1 MYIQLLLN
9 SSFSTKVNAKY
20 HLTFGYLLMTQTMQT
35 DNLTQHWQT
44 LWLNVNLA
52 TMTEA
57 GTGYG
62 EITQA
67 ALAISDGKIVW
78 LGKEADLPTYD
89 KNELEVINGEEKWLS
104 PGLIDCH
111 THLVYGGHR
120 ANEFE
125 MRLQGKS
132 YQEIAEAGGGIVS
145 TVKATR
151 AASEAEL
158 LASALPRL
166 TALHQQGVTTVEIKS
181 GYGLDVINEVKMLKV
196 AGELAQALPVTIKRT
211 FLGAHALPLEFKNNS
226 DGYIDLVCEQ
236 MMPVIAAQK
245 LADTV
250 DVFCENIGFNLTQ
263 TERVFAAAKEHGLDL
278 KVHAEQLS
286 DLGGTELAA
295 KYQALS
301 SDHVEFLSE
310 AGVQAMS
317 AANMTAVLL
326 PGAFY
331 FLRETQLPP
340 IELLR
345 KHGVAMAIATD
356 VNPGSSPI
364 CSIQLM
370 LNMACTLFRLTPSE
384 ALAGVTCNAA
394 KALGLHKNKGQLS
407 VGFDADIA
415 VWNISQPAELCYQ
428 FGVNPLSALIQ
439 NGKQVI

>member
-1 MYIQLLLN
+1 
-9 SSFSTKVNAKY
+9 
-20 HLTFGYLLMTQTMQT
+20 MTTT
-35 DNLTQHWQT
+35 TQPIPKEWQT

-52 TMTEA
+52 TMVNGGEN
-57 GTGYG
+57 YG
-62 EITQA
+62 EIRDA
-67 ALAISDGKIVW
+67 ALAISEGKIAW
-78 LGKEADLPTYD
+78 LGKKSDLPAYD
-89 KNELEVINGEEKWLS
+89 KKVVKVIDGQGKWLT

-111 THLVYGGHR
+111 THLVYGGNR

-151 AASEAEL
+151 EATEAEL
-158 LASALPRL
+158 LVSALARL
-166 TALHQQGVTTVEIKS
+166 TTLHQQGVTTVEIKS
-181 GYGLDVINEVKMLKV
+181 GYGLDLDNEVKMLNV
-196 AGELAQALPVTIKRT
+196 AGMLAKTLPMTIKRT
-211 FLGAHALPLEFKNNS
+211 FLGAHALPIEYK
-226 DGYIDLVCEQ
+226 DQPDDYISLVCDE
-236 MMPVIAAQK
+236 MIPVIAEQK

-250 DVFCENIGFNLTQ
+250 DVFCENIGFNLQQ
-263 TERVFAAAKEHGLDL
+263 TERVFTAAKQYGLAI

-295 KYQALS
+295 KFQALS

-310 AGVQAMS
+310 SGIKAMS

-345 KHGVAMAIATD
+345 KHGVPMAIATD
-356 VNPGSSPI
+356 ANPGSSPI

-394 KALGLHKNKGQLS
+394 KALGLSNFKGQLA

-428 FGVNPLSALIQ
+428 FGVNPLRALIQ
-439 NGKQVI
+439 KGKQVI

>member
-1 MYIQLLLN
+1 MTTTQPPAHT
-9 SSFSTKVNAKY
+9 STNTSA
-20 HLTFGYLLMTQTMQT
+20 Q
-35 DNLTQHWQT
+35 WQT

-52 TMTEA
+52 TMEN
-57 GTGYG
+57 GGQNYG
-62 EITQA
+62 EIHDA
-67 ALAISDGKIVW
+67 ALAITNEKIAW
-78 LGKEADLPTYD
+78 LGKQTDLPKYNKD
-89 KNELEVINGEEKWLS
+89 EVDVIDGQGKWLT

-111 THLVYGGHR
+111 THLVYGGNR

-151 AASEAEL
+151 TATEAEL

-181 GYGLDVINEVKMLKV
+181 GYGLDLVNEVKMLNV
-196 AGELAQALPVTIKRT
+196 AGQLAKALPITIKRT
-211 FLGAHALPLEFKNNS
+211 FLGAHALPTEYKDDP
-226 DGYIDLVCEQ
+226 DGYIDLVCNE
-236 MMPVIAAQK
+236 MMPIIAK
-245 LADTV
+245 KNLADTV
-250 DVFCENIGFNLTQ
+250 DVFCENIGFDLKQ
-263 TERVFAAAKEHGLDL
+263 TERVFTAAKQHGLAI

-295 KYQALS
+295 EYQALS

-310 AGVQAMS
+310 QGIKAMS

-356 VNPGSSPI
+356 ANPGSSPI

-384 ALAGVTCNAA
+384 AIAGVTCNAA
-394 KALGLHKNKGQLS
+394 KALGLSNTKGQLA
-407 VGFDADIA
+407 VGFDADLAI
-415 VWNISQPAELCYQ
+415 WNISQPAELCYQ

-439 NGKQVI
+439 NGKQVV

>member
-1 MYIQLLLN
+1 
-9 SSFSTKVNAKY
+9 
-20 HLTFGYLLMTQTMQT
+20 MTNGG
-35 DNLTQHWQT
+35 DN
-44 LWLNVNLA
+44 
-52 TMTEA
+52 
-57 GTGYG
+57 YG
-62 EITQA
+62 EIRDA
-67 ALAISDGKIVW
+67 ALAISAGKIAWV
-78 LGKEADLPTYD
+78 GKEADLPVYNHSGV
-89 KNELEVINGEEKWLS
+89 KVIDGQGQWLT

-111 THLVYGGHR
+111 THLVYGGNR

-132 YQEIAEAGGGIVS
+132 YQEIAEAGGGILS

-151 AASEAEL
+151 EASEAEL
-158 LASALPRL
+158 LLSALPRL
-166 TALHQQGVTTVEIKS
+166 TTLHQQGVTTIEIKS
-181 GYGLDVINEVKMLKV
+181 GYGLDLDNEVKMLNV
-196 AGELAQALPVTIKRT
+196 AGELAKQLPVTVKRT
-211 FLGAHALPLEFKNNS
+211 FLGAHALPIEYKDNP
-226 DGYIDLVCEQ
+226 DAYIKLVCDEI
-236 MMPVIAAQK
+236 MPVIAEQK

-250 DVFCENIGFNLTQ
+250 DVFCEKIGFDLAQ
-263 TERVFAAAKEHGLDL
+263 TERVFTAAKQHGLAIKL
-278 KVHAEQLS
+278 HAEQLS
-286 DLGGTELAA
+286 DLGGTEMAA
-295 KYQALS
+295 EYQALS
-301 SDHVEFLSE
+301 SDHIEFLSE
-310 AGVQAMS
+310 TGIKAMS

-356 VNPGSSPI
+356 ANPGSSPI
-364 CSIQLM
+364 CSIQLI
-370 LNMACTLFRLTPSE
+370 LNMACALFRLTPSE

-394 KALGLHKNKGQLS
+394 KALGLSKIKGQLS